1 MGTIVKRAN
10 EKFHAKVRRVGFP
23 KEAKTFS
30 THEAAQDWISEREA
44 FLLAVKGGGSPK
56 LSEHYLHIK
65 TGKPRAISVRPY
77 QNEAVCQTHNALVS
91 RPTSVPLISLP
102 TASGK
107 TIVIAALIERLL
119 SFQKTARFL
128 VLTHTK
134 ELVEQDYNKFIL
146 YSCLPET
153 SVGIASS
160 SFGRFD
166 LDKQVIFA
174 TIQTIAAREFCEHID
189 FIFIDEAHLLPEH
202 EESQYR
208 RTLAAAI
215 LINPRLRIVGL
226 TATPF
231 RTDSGLLTEGSN
243 ALFTEISYEANIKEL
258 IRDKYLSL
266 LISSGSTLHVDES
279 ALIVKGAD
287 FDEAISE
294 REMMGITPEILA
306 QVLKQGRNRCAW
318 MVFCVS
324 IAHANQVAEAISKA
338 GISCKVV
345 SSAESVQEREKA
357 IYDFKVG
364 QLQALVNVN
373 ILTTGFDAP
382 NVDLIVSLRPT
393 ISTSLWVQI
402 CGRGMRIA
410 DGKQNCLVLDFANN
424 IARHGPIDAIH
435 VTGQN
440 GVGSVK
446 WSRQSA
452 IPCPSCNTLC
462 GPRVLV
468 CPNCNN
474 PLREGRILSLEDV
487 ASTLPIL
494 RLDAG
499 QLSREHRLKDLRD
512 IIKNYDVA
520 AIANKLRLS
529 ISSLD
534 YLNDFYKV
542 LPTYQALLDE
552 DYIVEAL
559 EPTYSIDEVAQEIGR
574 SCSELCG
581 DILKK
586 IFPEPRVFLEE
597 LDGNSSKGYSL
608 LQLAAIKSGLAGKL
622 LECDVTIL
630 WYQHMANLVE
640 LDLKFQ

>member
-10 EKFHAKVRRVGFP
+10 ERFHAKVRRVGFP
-23 KEAKTFS
+23 NEAQTFS
-30 THEAAQDWISEREA
+30 TYEAARVWIAEREA
-44 FLLAVKGGGSPK
+44 FLLAVKGGDGTK
-56 LSEHYLHIK
+56 LSGHYLHIK
-65 TGKPRAISVRPY
+65 TGKPRAISLRPY
-77 QNEAVCQTHNALVS
+77 QNEAVSETHRALVS
-91 RPTSVPLISLP
+91 RPTSAPLVSLP

-160 SFGRFD
+160 SFGRFE
-166 LDKQVIFA
+166 LDKQVIFG

-208 RTLAAAI
+208 RTLAAATS
-215 LINPRLRIVGL
+215 INPNLRVVGL

-231 RTDSGLLTEGSN
+231 RTDSGLLTEGAN

-258 IRDKYLSL
+258 IRDKYLTL

-279 ALIVKGAD
+279 ALVVKGAD

-306 QVLKQGRNRCAW
+306 QILKQGRNRRAW

-345 SSAESVQEREKA
+345 SSAESADEREKA
-357 IYDFKVG
+357 INDFKVG
-364 QLQALVNVN
+364 RLQALVNVN

-393 ISTSLWVQI
+393 MSTSLWVQI

-410 DGKQNCLVLDFANN
+410 EGKQNCLVLDFANN
-424 IARHGPIDAIH
+424 IARHGPIDAIR
-435 VTGQN
+435 VTGQDWT
-440 GVGSVK
+440 GSAK
-446 WSRQSA
+446 WSRQNS

-468 CPNCNN
+468 CPNCNT
-474 PLREGRILSLEDV
+474 PLRKSRTLTLEDV

-499 QLSREHRLKDLRD
+499 QLSREHRLKDLRAIIQDHD
-512 IIKNYDVA
+512 IA
-520 AIANKLRLS
+520 GIADKLRLA

-542 LPTYQALLDE
+542 LPTYQSLLDE
-552 DYIVEAL
+552 DYVVAAQEPAL
-559 EPTYSIDEVAQEIGR
+559 SIDEVAQEIGR
-574 SCSELCG
+574 SGSELRG
-581 DILKK
+581 DILKHV
-586 IFPEPRVFLEE
+586 FPEPRVFFEDSNE
-597 LDGNSSKGYSL
+597 DSQNGYSL
-608 LQLAAIKSGLAGKL
+608 LQLAAIKAGLAGKL
-622 LECDVTIL
+622 IECDITVL
-630 WYQHMANLVE
+630 WYQHMANLIE
-640 LDLKFQ
+640 LDLKCQ